1 MNKSKGLAGGDY
13 RKVMITLT
21 PQQEAFLDT
30 IRNEIKARKGHSLSR
45 TEIIRALVDYLATL
59 DLSSHFRSWGR
70 TTQNGPGVPQ
80 SPIQAPFMRI
90 NRRLEVD
97 PGGR

>member
-59 DLSSHFRSWGR
+59 DLSLE
-70 TTQNGPGVPQ
+70 GVRDEE
-80 SPIQAPFMRI
+80 MLRERI
-90 NRRLEVD
+90 IAAATK
-97 PGGR
+97 